1 MNNGLQTL
9 AISLNEDVKK
19 LRHDEKIEGFELG
32 YRDVKKRGKNILIEQ
47 NRLEKLLMV
56 NHGNGQVRTKS
67 AKFQAVFIIV
77 VNLGPRQRSQAMKLD
92 LNSPHLP
99 GPKPQLQG
107 LVELFPGLFGIP
119 DDEGRGR
126 PDPEIYGLNEDLP
139 KLLKVQVL
147 VDELLLPLGTRV
159 DAEKQGA

>member
-1 MNNGLQTL
+1 
-9 AISLNEDVKK
+9 
-19 LRHDEKIEGFELG
+19 
-32 YRDVKKRGKNILIEQ
+32 
-47 NRLEKLLMV
+47 
-56 NHGNGQVRTKS
+56 
-67 AKFQAVFIIV
+67 
-77 VNLGPRQRSQAMKLD
+77 MKLD

-159 DAEKQGA
+159 DAEKQGATAGLAHFHWTTAQKAIRPGAGPPFKVMFVMLNKIICELADIFWRS